1 MATTPPGWYDDGHGA
16 MRWWDGTS
24 WTEHV
29 ATPDPV
35 PDASAPSEA
44 DIVAANEAADAER
57 AEVDPAV
64 ALGIGVP
71 PAAGGPEFPQYSAG
85 QPYGVPTAQAV
96 APEQAGYPAGYPGPD
111 AAPGAFAAATEPR
124 RSKLWILWVVLGV
137 VLLGIVIAAAI
148 VIPLLFLNLAR
159 GAGGAAGADAVQPQ
173 GADQQAAVA
182 AVELFDDAW
191 QSADCEAFEA
201 TTTEDFRVGYYG
213 FEDCADFEESA
224 IEFMAGAEDYVL
236 TVTGIE
242 PDGDAIT
249 VSTVETY
256 DALLDESG
264 EPLDEPEP
272 QEYEY
277 SYTVVPVDGGW
288 AIDDLE

>member
-16 MRWWDGTS
+16 MRWWDGTQ

-29 ATPDPV
+29 ATPDLDD
-35 PDASAPSEA
+35 DANAPSEA

-71 PAAGGPEFPQYSAG
+71 PAAGGAEFPQYSTA
-85 QPYGVPTAQAV
+85 QPYDAPTAPA
-96 APEQAGYPAGYPGPD
+96 AGPSQGEYPSGYPGPD

-137 VLLGIVIAAAI
+137 VMLGIVVAAAI
-148 VIPLLFLNLAR
+148 VIPLLFLSLAGR
-159 GAGGAAGADAVQPQ
+159 QGGAAGQGGVEPQ

-182 AVELFDDAW
+182 AVELYDDAW

-201 TTTEDFRVGYYG
+201 STTEDFRVGYYG
-213 FEDCADFEESA
+213 FEDCADFEERA
-224 IEFMAGAEDYVL
+224 VEFMAGAQDYVL
-236 TVTGIE
+236 TVTAIE
-242 PDGDAIT
+242 SEGDAIT
-249 VSTVETY
+249 VSTVEAY
-256 DALLDESG
+256 NALLDENG
-264 EPLDEPEP
+264 DPLDEPEP
-272 QEYEY
+272 QEYLY